1 MMAGNPTRGIRQ
13 PAIRIFAQEYSE
25 ASLIEEGH
33 GEYDPSFVVTKLG
46 ARVNRVMVCG
56 VIDRLQRTESE
67 NGPSYSGQIRDPTG
81 SHSFNVAPFQPELHA
96 DIEELLVR
104 YESGD
109 RFLMTIVGRARWFE
123 SEEGGIF
130 TSLRVEELALASQE
144 IYKFWLVDTADSTL
158 RRIDSYSKSQ
168 DCGMELSSFLKAGVP
183 EDLASGIIASRSH
196 YSSFDTEIYRV
207 GVLQAISL
215 AIDRKSS
222 IDIQSK
228 EIDKFEQEEV
238 NPENGGDLQPRKI
251 ILQFLES
258 REDAFVDYD
267 SIVSECSRQGISRE
281 DAEDAIE
288 YLRETSGEIIEPK
301 FGFYKLI

>member
-1 MMAGNPTRGIRQ
+1 M
-13 PAIRIFAQEYSE
+13 
-25 ASLIEEGH
+25 
-33 GEYDPSFVVTKLG
+33 
-46 ARVNRVMVCG
+46 
-56 VIDRLQRTESE
+56 
-67 NGPSYSGQIRDPTG
+67 
-81 SHSFNVAPFQPELHA
+81 
-96 DIEELLVR
+96 
-104 YESGD
+104 
-109 RFLMTIVGRARWFE
+109 
-123 SEEGGIF
+123 
-130 TSLRVEELALASQE
+130 
-144 IYKFWLVDTADSTL
+144 
-158 RRIDSYSKSQ
+158 
-168 DCGMELSSFLKAGVP
+168 
-183 EDLASGIIASRSH
+183 ASGIIASRSH

-267 SIVSECSRQGISRE
+267 SLVSECSRQGISRE